1 MKRRI
6 KKQSCDSLCKFFS
19 GCVSPMQKSTLVSLR
34 CRKSI
39 GSSTGET
46 FYGYADDIELLLMQR
61 SFENINSL
69 EYATFLKQVESNMST
84 YVAPNRPKMS
94 DEQLMSFIKSRHI
107 QSASELQSWMDY
119 LTSRYDI
126 LKTETD
132 ERIRQQ
138 QPEQQQQQ
146 LQQQQ
151 MASSPD
157 PGVQGT
163 SSAV

>member
-6 KKQSCDSLCKFFS
+6 IKQSSDSFCKSFS
-19 GCVSPMQKSTLVSLR
+19 GCVSPMQKANLVSLR
-34 CRKSI
+34 CRKSV

-46 FYGYADDIELLLMQR
+46 FYSYADDIELLLMQR
-61 SFENINSL
+61 SFDNINSL

-94 DEQLMSFIKSRHI
+94 DDQLMSFIKSRHI

-138 QPEQQQQQ
+138 QQQQQQQQEQQQQ
-146 LQQQQ
+146 L
-151 MASSPD
+151 ASSTD
-157 PGVQGT
+157 QGVQGT
-163 SSAV
+163 PSAT

>member
-6 KKQSCDSLCKFFS
+6 KKQSSEPCCTSFL
-19 GCVSPMQKSTLVSLR
+19 GCVSPMQKATLVNLR
-34 CRKSI
+34 CRITK

-46 FYGYADDIELLLMQR
+46 IYGYADDIELLLLQR

-84 YVAPNRPKMS
+84 YVAPNRPKMT
-94 DEQLMSFIKSRHI
+94 DEQLMSYIKSRHI

-126 LKTETD
+126 LKTETN
-132 ERIRQQ
+132 ERVRQQ
-138 QPEQQQQQ
+138 QQEQQQQQ
-146 LQQQQ
+146 QQVE
-151 MASSPD
+151 PGTD
-157 PGVQGT
+157 RGVQATPPVG
-163 SSAV
+163 